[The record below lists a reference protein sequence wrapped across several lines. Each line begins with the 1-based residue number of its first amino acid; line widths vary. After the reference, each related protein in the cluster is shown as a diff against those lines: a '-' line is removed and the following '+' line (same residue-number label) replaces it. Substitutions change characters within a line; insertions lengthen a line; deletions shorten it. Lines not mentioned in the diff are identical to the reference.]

1 MGRWPV
7 APWRER
13 RIIVAMEIRKAA
25 GALGAHVTGIDVTRA
40 GDDEFE
46 ALRQA
51 LNEHSVLFLRDQRL
65 DAVAL
70 RGFAAR
76 FGPVK
81 DHPAYESVAGAP
93 GVQILESTAERPS
106 KIELWHSDMTFS
118 AAPPMATV
126 LFGDVIPAYGG
137 DTLWASAAAAWDALS
152 EPVRQLLEGVE
163 AEHDFRHGF
172 RESLAEPGGAE
183 RLAQAIAENPPVRHP
198 VVLTHPETGRRAVY
212 VNPLFTTRLCGFS
225 RRESAALLEFLCR
238 HVVTEEFTV
247 RFSWSP
253 GALVIWDNRVT
264 QHKPVNDYFPQ
275 HRRLLRV
282 TIAGDSPP

>member
-1 MGRWPV
+1 
-7 APWRER
+7 
-13 RIIVAMEIRKAA
+13 MEIAKAA
-25 GALGAHVTGIDVTRA
+25 GALGAYVSGVDVA
-40 GDDEFE
+40 GASDEEFE
-46 ALRQA
+46 ALREA
-51 LNEHSVLFLRDQRL
+51 LNEHSVLFLREQRL
-65 DAVAL
+65 GAPEL
-70 RGFAAR
+70 KRFAER

-81 DHPAYESVAGAP
+81 DHPAYESAAGAA
-93 GVQILESTAERPS
+93 GVQILESTPERLS
-106 KIELWHSDMTFS
+106 KIELWHSDMTFA

-126 LFGDVIPAYGG
+126 LYADVIPAYGG

-152 EPVRQLLEGVE
+152 APMQGLLEGLE

-183 RLAQAIAENPPVRHP
+183 RLAQAIADNPPVRHP
-198 VVLTHPETGRRAVY
+198 VVRTHPETGRKAIF
-212 VNPLFTTRLCGFS
+212 VNPLFTTRVCGLS
-225 RRESAALLEFLCR
+225 RRESRALLAFLCQ

-282 TIAGDSPP
+282 TIEGEQPR